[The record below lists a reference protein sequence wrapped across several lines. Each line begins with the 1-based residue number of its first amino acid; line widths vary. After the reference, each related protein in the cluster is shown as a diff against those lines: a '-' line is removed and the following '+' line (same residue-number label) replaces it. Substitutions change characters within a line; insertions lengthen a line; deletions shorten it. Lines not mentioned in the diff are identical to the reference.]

1 MAELFCVRANFG
13 QYAENFLKGG
23 YVAIGWLEKENLARI
38 KDRQTIEE
46 LYKKYY
52 PEDHS
57 QNVIG
62 QQVGQI
68 ARFLLEMKPGDYV
81 ITPAA
86 EQEYLYYGVLK
97 DAPYQYA
104 EPNDGCPYRHRRVVE
119 WSKTKL
125 QRNQFSIP
133 FQNTIRASLTVF
145 LISHKNDFF
154 EIIGKPN
161 LVPAE
166 EIKVHETATETVLKR
181 ILELNATEFEILIT
195 KLLTALGFEEAKHT
209 GKVGDEGVDATG
221 ELDLYG
227 IAKIKLYVQAKRY
240 KLGSK
245 INARTVKALRQ
256 NIPAGAQGAFITT
269 SEYQKDALEA
279 AIETGFPR
287 IGTINGKQL
296 VDLLS
301 EKWEELD
308 LPPDLNKKLN
318 LKRGLIVE

>member
-13 QYAENFLKGG
+13 QYAENFVKGG
-23 YVAIGWLEKENLARI
+23 YVAIGWFEKQNLSKI
-38 KDRQTIEE
+38 KDRQELEE
-46 LYKKYY
+46 LYKKHY
-52 PEDHS
+52 PEEHS

-97 DAPYQYA
+97 NEPYNYA
-104 EPNDGCPYRHRRVVE
+104 EPNDGCPYIHRRAVD
-119 WSKTKL
+119 WSKTRL
-125 QRNQFSIP
+125 QRSQFSIP
-133 FQNTIRASLTVF
+133 FQNTIRSSLTVF
-145 LISHKNDFF
+145 SISHKNDFF
-154 EIIGKPN
+154 EIIGKAS
-161 LVPAE
+161 LVSAE

-181 ILELNATEFEILIT
+181 ILELNATEFEILVT
-195 KLLTALGFEEAKHT
+195 KLLTALGFEAQHT
-209 GKVGDEGVDATG
+209 GRVGDEGVDSTG
-221 ELDLYG
+221 ELDLHG

-256 NIPAGAQGAFITT
+256 NIPSGAQGAFIATC
-269 SEYQKDALEA
+269 EYQKDALEA
-279 AIETGFPR
+279 AIESGFPR

-301 EKWEELD
+301 ETWEELD
-308 LPPDLNKKLN
+308 LPPDLSTKLN

>member
-1 MAELFCVRANFG
+1 MAELFCVRANYG
-13 QYAENFLKGG
+13 QYADNFVRGA
-23 YVAIGWLEKENLARI
+23 YVAIGWLEKENLAKIRD
-38 KDRQTIEE
+38 KRELEE
-46 LYKKYY
+46 LYRINY
-52 PEDHS
+52 PEERS

-68 ARFLLEMKPGDYV
+68 SRFLLEMKAGDYV

-86 EQEYLYYGVLK
+86 EQDYLYFGVLK
-97 DAPYQYA
+97 NEPYQYA
-104 EPNDGCPYRHRRVVE
+104 NNSDGCPYRHRRAVE
-119 WSKTKL
+119 WSRERL

-133 FQNTIRASLTVF
+133 FQNTIRSSLTVF
-145 LISHKNDFF
+145 YISHKNDFF
-154 EIIGKPN
+154 DIIEKPG
-161 LVPAE
+161 LGSVE
-166 EIKVHETATETVLKR
+166 GSKVHETATEIVLKR
-181 ILELNATEFEILIT
+181 ILELNSTEFEILVT
-195 KLLTALGFEEAKHT
+195 NLLTALGFEAAHT

-245 INARTVKALRQ
+245 ISARTVKALRQ
-256 NIPAGAQGAFITT
+256 NIPSGAQGAFITT
-269 SEYQKDALEA
+269 AEYQKDALEA
-279 AIETGFPR
+279 AIEPGFPR

-308 LPPDLNKKLN
+308 LSPELSKTLN